1 MSIPDPTRKGV
12 ALERPRTPERERRLE
27 TRPGSGSLSRA
38 DVQRDSTVRRWGVV
52 TPSATVIGRAESPD
66 GDLRR
71 TFAASTTNN
80 TRRRRATAS
89 AHTTSTDCARRRRCN
104 ALEVTPWQRDLAL
117 GVMDEIDLT
126 EFGSQRAIEKVALV
140 VIRHVVDV
148 DRRTYF
154 GLDDI
159 DVGSLSA
166 DRMDDLFGR
175 YRAHDITD
183 EPAFTRLAAQYGLD
197 KTNLNRLRR
206 VLKSQ
211 LDDEL
216 PAYGRNP
223 TVIPT
228 CPSRPQPT
236 PRPAPTARPE
246 ETTTDGVLR
255 NSLAESTAGSVT
267 RVSRP
272 SKKFVLGPTR
282 VTGSASETET
292 VAGDSSWWRFRP
304 SLIAYAVSA
313 P

>member
-1 MSIPDPTRKGV
+1 MRDDGVDPRSNPEGGV

-66 GDLRR
+66 GDLSENVRR
-71 TFAASTTNN
+71 LHDEQHAATPGYSERAHHLDRLRTTQ
-80 TRRRRATAS
+80 AL
-89 AHTTSTDCARRRRCN
+89 CN

-154 GLDDI
+154 GLDDV

-183 EPAFTRLAAQYGLD
+183 ESAFTRLAAQYGLD

-223 TVIPT
+223 YRDPNL
-228 CPSRPQPT
+228 
-236 PRPAPTARPE
+236 PE
-246 ETTTDGVLR
+246 SSTTDPETD
-255 NSLAESTAGSVT
+255 SDSTTG
-267 RVSRP
+267 RDDDRRP
-272 SKKFVLGPTR
+272 
-282 VTGSASETET
+282 
-292 VAGDSSWWRFRP
+292 
-304 SLIAYAVSA
+304 
-313 P
+313 